1 MKTVSIKHTYWDI
14 AADIYFPDDFNSR
27 KNPAIISAHP
37 IGSCKEQTSGSVYGA
52 AGKSG
57 FIVIA
62 FDASFQGSSGGNRVI
77 WKINNA
83 VKRLPALSLIIYHL
97 TLR

>member
-14 AADIYFPDDFNSR
+14 AADIYFLTILIV
-27 KNPAIISAHP
+27 KKYPAIISAHP

-52 AGKSG
+52 ATAKAG

-62 FDASFQGSSGGNRVI
+62 FDASFQGSSGGEPRYL
-77 WKINNA
+77 KIQQCE
-83 VKRLPALSLIIYHL
+83 
-97 TLR
+97 

>member
-14 AADIYFPDDFNSR
+14 AADIYFPDDFNSE
-27 KNPAIISAHP
+27 KKYPAIISAHP

-52 AGKSG
+52 ALAKAG

-62 FDASFQGSSGGNRVI
+62 FDASFQGSKAAVENRVI
-77 WKINNA
+77 WKIQQCE
-83 VKRLPALSLIIYHL
+83 
-97 TLR
+97 

>member
-14 AADIYFPDDFNSR
+14 AADIYFPDDFNSE
-27 KNPAIISAHP
+27 KKYPAIISAHP

-52 AGKSG
+52 ALAKAG

-62 FDASFQGSSGGNRVI
+62 FDASFHGRS
-77 WKINNA
+77 NNA
-83 VKRLPALSLIIYHL
+83 SKRLQHC
-97 TLR
+97 R

>member
-14 AADIYFPDDFNSR
+14 AADIYFPDDFNSEKVSCHYQR
-27 KNPAIISAHP
+27 PS

-52 AGKSG
+52 ALAKAG

-62 FDASFQGSSGGNRVI
+62 FDASFQEAAVGNRVI
-77 WKINNA
+77 WKIQQCE
-83 VKRLPALSLIIYHL
+83 
-97 TLR
+97 